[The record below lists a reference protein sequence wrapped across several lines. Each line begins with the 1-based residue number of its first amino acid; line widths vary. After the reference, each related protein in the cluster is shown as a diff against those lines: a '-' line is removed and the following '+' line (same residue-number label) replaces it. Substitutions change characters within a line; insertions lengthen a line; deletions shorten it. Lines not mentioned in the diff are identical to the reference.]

1 MELAPKKIRVNS
13 VNPGLVISEIQRRGG
28 MSEEAY
34 QAYLESAKTSYP
46 LGRPGQPEEVAEAIG
61 FLASDKT
68 AGFITG
74 VNLPVDGG
82 KHCQTPR

>member
-1 MELAPKKIRVNS
+1 MELAPKRIRVNA
-13 VNPGLVISEIQRRGG
+13 VNPGLVISDIQRRAG
-28 MSEEAY
+28 MSEEDY

-61 FLASDKT
+61 FLANEAT

-74 VNLPVDGG
+74 VTLPIDGG
-82 KHCQTPR
+82 KHCQCPR